1 MLTTVCSVGEAYL
14 TAYGSDIVFFVNK
27 KLIPFATVYAV
38 YYNTACI
45 RVTRKK
51 NTS

>member
-1 MLTTVCSVGEAYL
+1 M
-14 TAYGSDIVFFVNK
+14 